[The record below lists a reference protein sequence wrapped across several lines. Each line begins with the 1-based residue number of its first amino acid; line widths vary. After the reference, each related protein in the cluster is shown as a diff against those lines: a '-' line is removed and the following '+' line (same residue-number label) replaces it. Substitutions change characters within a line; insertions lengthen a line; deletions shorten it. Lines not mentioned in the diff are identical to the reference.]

1 MINPHIVRKST
12 SPTIAPPEAG
22 IHWINTVTNEEFFS
36 VGTNSVADW
45 IVRGTSSVSNHSEL
59 NLDDGSNP
67 HETTKSDV
75 GLGNVDNTSD
85 MDKPISSA
93 MQLALDDKLEVSDI
107 SDFETSSQLD
117 LRDDANRDRDNH
129 TGTQAASTITGLS
142 AVATSGDYDDLIN
155 KPSIPENADDIGL
168 GNVDNT
174 SDLDKPISSATQSAL
189 DDKQDIINAF
199 DKAILY
205 QASSTIGDVQGVPDW
220 QVNAK
225 GGLTQTMSHTLSNAN
240 DFNINNH
247 NVNFIHAEN
256 SPNEQYKLQQNNVNI
271 DSTNTGNSLGTNG
284 RAVTFYNNNVNGQ
297 SEASIGEIVFTE
309 NSFTVGNGTD
319 AITAR
324 GLSYSYGFGTIRD
337 NVEVNG
343 PVQGY
348 GFQPNFEPDATMT
361 SFATAFYDFLFAPN
375 TVFSGYTSYQ
385 SSPSLGG
392 IANNNNFTA
401 ININPEIVNFD
412 GNAGFQGISL
422 YGILGTLGTNGYQ
435 GINIGTTIAEV
446 ENATG
451 INVSQNIADCENYT
465 GLNIDVSNVTA
476 TNKRAAFFNGNVDI
490 NGNLNFSGA
499 LSVGQLNAF
508 YGVNPVDGGF
518 QPTSLHGLVTSVTAL
533 NNVTTANADTMGV
546 NTAMLITLEEDSV
559 TTSGPFG
566 LGFSS
571 LVLPCVVSTE
581 ANSSLDFMSGVVAA
595 ISLGA
600 STGGTIDTIKGVR
613 SVVVPNGVTTVN
625 NYRGFQYDAPF
636 GQIGTINHGFYAAID
651 CDNYFRGALVI
662 GEASEVRTNSSVGL
676 EVSSSTKAILNSRM
690 TTTER
695 NALAAVN
702 GMQIYNTT
710 DDKFQGYANGSWV
723 DLH

>member
-1 MINPHIVRKST
+1 MADTKISNLTPIVTVDDTDVFPVVDVSGSETKKVTLSNLKS
-12 SPTIAPPEAG
+12 SL
-22 IHWINTVTNEEFFS
+22 V
-36 VGTNSVADW
+36 
-45 IVRGTSSVSNHSEL
+45 L
-59 NLDDGSNP
+59 
-67 HETTKSDV
+67 TKNDV

-85 MDKPISSA
+85 
-93 MQLALDDKLEVSDI
+93 
-107 SDFETSSQLD
+107 T
-117 LRDDANRDRDNH
+117 
-129 TGTQAASTITGLS
+129 
-142 AVATSGDYDDLIN
+142 N
-155 KPSIPENADDIGL
+155 KP
-168 GNVDNT
+168 V
-174 SDLDKPISSATQSAL
+174 SSATQSAL
-189 DDKQDIINAF
+189 DDKQDIVGAF

-205 QASSTIGDVQGVPDW
+205 QASTTAGDVQGVPNW
-220 QVNAK
+220 AVNAK

-247 NVNFIHAEN
+247 NVNFIHTVI

-271 DSTNTGNSLGTNG
+271 DSTNTGNSFGTNG
-284 RAVTFYNNNVNGQ
+284 RSVTFYNNNVNGQ

-309 NSFTVGNGTD
+309 NSFTVGNGVD

-324 GLSYSYGFGTIRD
+324 GLSYSYGFGTIKD

-343 PVQGY
+343 PIQGY

-422 YGILGTLGTNGYQ
+422 YGVLGTLGTNGYQ
-435 GINIGTTIAEV
+435 GINIGTSIAEV

-451 INVSQNIADCENYT
+451 INVSQNISDCENYT
-465 GLNIDVSNVTA
+465 GLNVDVSNVTA
-476 TNKRAAFFNGNVDI
+476 TNKRAAFFNGDVGI
-490 NGNLNFSGA
+490 NGALNFSGA
-499 LSVGQLNAF
+499 LSMGQLNAF

-518 QPTSLHGLVTSVTAL
+518 QPTSLHGLITSVTAL
-533 NNVTTANADTMGV
+533 NGVTTDFADTMGV

-566 LGFSS
+566 LGFTAMA
-571 LVLPCVVSTE
+571 LPCVVRTE
-581 ANSSLDFMSGVVAA
+581 TNSSLDNMSGTTAA
-595 ISLGA
+595 ISLDGT
-600 STGGTIDTIKGVR
+600 STGGTIDTIKGMR
-613 SVVVPNGVTTVN
+613 SVAIPNGITTVTN
-625 NYRGFQYDAPF
+625 LRGFQFDLPF
-636 GQIGTINHGFYAAID
+636 GDPGTTTHGFYTAANVH
-651 CDNYFRGALVI
+651 NYFRGNLVV
-662 GEASEVRTNSSVGL
+662 GEASEVATNSSVGI
-676 EVSSSTKAILNSRM
+676 EVSSTSKAILNSRM
-690 TTTER
+690 TSAER
-695 NALAAVN
+695 DALTAVN

-710 DDKFQGYANGSWV
+710 TDKFQGYANGSWV